1 MWGIMENINTVFDNS
16 MLSSIILEYKGEK
29 FELLSKNNLPKD
41 DLSEDTITVYI
52 TTAEGLEYG
61 ARSFISPRKI

>member
-1 MWGIMENINTVFDNS
+1 MENINTVFDNS

-52 TTAEGLEYG
+52 TTAEGLKYG
-61 ARSFISPRKI
+61 ARGFINPHKI

>member
-1 MWGIMENINTVFDNS
+1 MENINTVFDNS
-16 MLSSIILEYKGEK
+16 MLSSIILEYKGKK